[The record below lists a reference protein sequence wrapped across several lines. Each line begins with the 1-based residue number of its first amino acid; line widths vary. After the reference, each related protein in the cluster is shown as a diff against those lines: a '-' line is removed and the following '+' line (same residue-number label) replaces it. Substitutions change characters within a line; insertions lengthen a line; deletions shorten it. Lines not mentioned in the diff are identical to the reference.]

1 MNTEASDLER
11 LSARY
16 GAAYRWL
23 ATLTVMTGTI
33 STVLSSTIVNV
44 AIPDI
49 MGAFGISATQAQW
62 MSTGFLAAMTS
73 TMLANAWM
81 VGRFGQRGA
90 FLLAIG
96 VFTAGSILGGI
107 SPNEQTLIF
116 ARILQGGAAGL
127 TQPLAMLVIFS
138 VFPPEKRGQAMG
150 IYGIGVVLAP
160 ALGPTIG
167 GLLVDN
173 LSWRYVFFMT
183 LPFCLIGMGLA
194 TLLLPG
200 VDARA
205 AQPRLDTVGLF
216 LIVATLFPLLTAL
229 ANGQRWGW
237 NEIPTGLTLLF
248 STACLLGLIAWERR
262 HPHPLL
268 DFNLFRNTR
277 FSAAAAVTVIYGA
290 GLFGSTY
297 LIPVFVQTIQGYT
310 PTRSGLLLM
319 PAGLVL
325 AVIFPVAGQL
335 SDRLQPHHPVI
346 VGLGVFALSFWLLH
360 DVDTNTPFAFLAFA
374 IALGRVGLGLVMPAL
389 TAGALRAVPPAKI
402 AQGSGTV
409 NFLRQLGG
417 ALGVNLLTV
426 FMERRTAFMVDAMT
440 ATQVAGNAATQALTD
455 RLSELS
461 QAGGAPGD
469 LAQGYAADFLGRVI
483 YAQANTWA
491 YREGFILVALV
502 FLVAIAP
509 AWLMGRSRE
518 VSHVSPD
525 PARV

>member
-1 MNTEASDLER
+1 
-11 LSARY
+11 
-16 GAAYRWL
+16 
-23 ATLTVMTGTI
+23 
-33 STVLSSTIVNV
+33 
-44 AIPDI
+44 
-49 MGAFGISATQAQW
+49 
-62 MSTGFLAAMTS
+62 
-73 TMLANAWM
+73 
-81 VGRFGQRGA
+81 
-90 FLLAIG
+90 
-96 VFTAGSILGGI
+96 
-107 SPNEQTLIF
+107 
-116 ARILQGGAAGL
+116 
-127 TQPLAMLVIFS
+127 MLVIFS

-417 ALGVNLLTV
+417 AL
-426 FMERRTAFMVDAMT
+426 R
-440 ATQVAGNAATQALTD
+440 
-455 RLSELS
+455 S
-461 QAGGAPGD
+461 
-469 LAQGYAADFLGRVI
+469 I
-483 YAQANTWA
+483 Y
-491 YREGFILVALV
+491 
-502 FLVAIAP
+502 
-509 AWLMGRSRE
+509 
-518 VSHVSPD
+518 
-525 PARV
+525 